1 MIKNVTKDIINQ
13 FGQSITVN
21 NIKSKALIQPLRSDY
36 QSYLYMDYQTS
47 ENKEQ
52 FLYIG
57 FSDVNLTESSSDTLI
72 KTATESYRVIK
83 SEKVYLSDTAVYER
97 AVLEKSSG

>member
-1 MIKNVTKDIINQ
+1 MIKNITKDIINQ

-21 NIKSKALIQPLRSDY
+21 SIKSKAIIQPLRSDY

-57 FSDVNLTESSSDTLI
+57 FSDVNLTESSSDALI
-72 KTATESYRVIK
+72 KTSTESYRVVK
-83 SEKVYLSDTAVYER
+83 CERVYLSDTAVYER
-97 AVLEKSSG
+97 AVLEKSSS

>member
-21 NIKSKALIQPLRSDY
+21 SIKSKALIQPLRSDY

-57 FSDVNLTESSSDTLI
+57 FSDVNLAESSSDTLV
-72 KTATESYRVIK
+72 KTSTESYRVVK
-83 SEKVYLSDTAVYER
+83 AEKVYLSDTAVYER
-97 AVLEKSSG
+97 AVLEKSSS